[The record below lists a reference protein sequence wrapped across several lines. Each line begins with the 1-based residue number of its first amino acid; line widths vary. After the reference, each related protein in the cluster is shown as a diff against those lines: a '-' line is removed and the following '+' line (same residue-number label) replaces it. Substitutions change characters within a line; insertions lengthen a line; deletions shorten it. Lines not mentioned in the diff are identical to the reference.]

1 MVTLKDLGLDE
12 AQREACVFPGQ
23 ALVVAGPGAGKTRTL
38 LGRALHLLEEGVP
51 EEDIV
56 LLTFTVKTASELR
69 ERLKS
74 LGLSG
79 VRVETFHGLAY
90 ELLRCE
96 GLRPRLATP
105 KEQEAIF
112 KDILRRKGYP
122 VRGALKR
129 LERALVTKEEGE
141 LVEAYEK
148 RLSSE
153 GLFDFRALIKEAS
166 CRNPYARAKLHLLVD
181 EFQDLNPE
189 LCRFLAS
196 FKGATF
202 FLVGDPAQAIYGFR
216 GARPEVVRE
225 FLAGLKL
232 KIFYLVKSYRVPR
245 NILSFAEGLR
255 DRTFDAPPL
264 EAQREGGE
272 LGLISFKGPAEE
284 ARGISRR
291 VEALLGGVQLES
303 SRPGFSP
310 GEIAV
315 LSRIRR
321 LLEPV
326 KEAFSLAGIPFE
338 EREEGEDEALKV
350 LSEAKSL
357 AEAREKAL
365 SLLPELSFFLEK
377 CEDLEDF
384 RFYLSLYALTA
395 SIRLKRKGVAL
406 LTVHETKG
414 LEFKAV
420 FLVGAEEG
428 LMPFELMP
436 DTDPEEERR
445 LAYVAVTRAS
455 EVFTA
460 SFTRQR
466 IIFGRRLPG
475 RPSPFFSSL
484 PQEKTTPSRPK
495 GLRQKALF

>member
-1 MVTLKDLGLDE
+1 MATLKDLGLDE
-12 AQREACVFPGQ
+12 AQRKACLFPGQ

-38 LGRALHLLEEGVP
+38 LGRALYLLEEGIP
-51 EEDIV
+51 EEEVV

-69 ERLKS
+69 ERLNS

-90 ELLRCE
+90 ELLRRE

-105 KEQEAIF
+105 EEQEAIF
-112 KDILRRKGYP
+112 KDILRKKGYP

-129 LERALVTKEEGE
+129 LERALATGEEKD

-148 RLSSE
+148 RLSAE
-153 GLFDFRALIKEAS
+153 GLFDFRGLIREAS
-166 CRNPYARAKLHLLVD
+166 RRNPYAQARLHLLVD

-189 LCRFLAS
+189 LCQFLGS

-202 FLVGDPAQAIYGFR
+202 FLVGDPAQAIYSFR
-216 GARPEVVRE
+216 GARPEVVKE
-225 FLAGLKL
+225 FLAGLRL
-232 KIFYLVKSYRVPR
+232 KIFHLAKSYRVPQ

-255 DRTFDAPPL
+255 DRTFEAPPL
-264 EAQREGGE
+264 EAQREGGR
-272 LGLISFKGPAEE
+272 LALVSFKGPAEE
-284 ARGISRR
+284 ARGVSRR

-303 SRPGFSP
+303 SRLGLSP
-310 GEIAV
+310 GEVAV
-315 LSRIRR
+315 LSRVRR

-326 KEAFSLAGIPFE
+326 KEALSLAGIPFE
-338 EREEGEDEALKV
+338 ERDEGEAEALKA
-350 LSEAKSL
+350 LSEVKSL
-357 AEAREKAL
+357 AEAKEMA
-365 SLLPELSFFLEK
+365 SNIPELSFLLEK
-377 CEDLEDF
+377 CQGLDDL

-436 DTDPEEERR
+436 DADPEEERR

-466 IIFGRRLPG
+466 TIFGKRLPG

-484 PQEKTTPSRPK
+484 PQEKASSSRPRRP
-495 GLRQKALF
+495 RQKAFL